1 MTKTDSSII
10 KELRFPLTFIV
21 VMQHCM
27 GNVYYGFD
35 WADLSGA
42 DYYNIVKL
50 AFSGIIALIG
60 VPAFFFISGYLFF
73 NKVTQ
78 YDLGVYKKKLK
89 SRFQSLMIPYL
100 LWPIIIIPMVIAVMW
115 IKIKFTGAEGSISD
129 YLASI
134 DIKHMF
140 WDHQRSLTEQVN
152 LLGMQ
157 TLKTKPLMGTFWF
170 VRDLIIMA
178 LLSPLVYLFVHRLR
192 IWGIA
197 ILGALFLL
205 RVWPHICLSS
215 SSVFFFTL
223 GAYLSLNDKSLYLEN
238 KTARYAIYLI
248 TAVAFVV
255 TLILCGTSPYW
266 CYQADPLFTLAG
278 TLATVNI
285 AYEYTKRGQSLF
297 NRPLLSNSSFFVYA
311 LHHDVALPLGFFA
324 GKMLFMHTTNAWL
337 LCLQYFA
344 VPIIIYAMCVV
355 VYVMMEKWTPKLLGL
370 LTGNRNS

>member
-1 MTKTDSSII
+1 MTKTDSNII
-10 KELRFPLTFIV
+10 QELRFPLTFIV

-35 WADLSGA
+35 WTALTDM
-42 DYYNIVKL
+42 DIYNIVKI
-50 AFSGIIALIG
+50 AFSGTIALIG

-78 YDLGVYKKKLK
+78 YDFSTYKKKLK
-89 SRFQSLMIPYL
+89 SRFQSLMVPYL
-100 LWPIIIIPMVIAVMW
+100 IWPIIIIPMVIAVMW
-115 IKIKFTGAEGSISD
+115 IKIKFTGAEESIAG

-134 DIKHMF
+134 DIRHMF

-178 LLSPLVYLFVHRLR
+178 LLSPVVYLFVRRLR

-197 ILGALFLL
+197 LLAVLFLF
-205 RVWPHICLSS
+205 RIWPHISLSS

-223 GAYLSLNDKSLYLEN
+223 GAYLSLNNKS
-238 KTARYAIYLI
+238 IYLKGKGAR
-248 TAVAFVV
+248 TAVYVITGIAFIAMMV
-255 TLILCGTSPYW
+255 LCGTSPYW

-278 TLATVNI
+278 TLAAVNI
-285 AYEYTKRGQSLF
+285 AYEITKSGKSLF
-297 NRPLLSNSSFFVYA
+297 NRPILTNSSFFVYA

-344 VPIIIYAMCVV
+344 VPMIIYVMCVA
-355 VYVMMEKWTPKLLGL
+355 VYAMMKRQTPKLLAL